1 MKKRLVFLFVIA
13 VFINLFASSAIF
25 AQSPAWAPEPGT
37 MAYLNWF
44 MQTQGHPGFSISEN
58 GWFESSPSGFGNNN
72 FNAAGIVTGAPVPA
86 WTPEPGTRAYAEW
99 FLTQGHPDF
108 SSSFNSS
115 IDSYGSGSSSE
126 QKDWFEGSPSG
137 FGSDG
142 F

>member
-1 MKKRLVFLFVIA
+1 MKKIFVCLLVIT
-13 VFINLFASSAIF
+13 VFISLFASSAIF
-25 AQSPAWAPEPGT
+25 AQSPVWSPEPAT
-37 MAYLNWF
+37 MEYLKWF
-44 MQTQGHPGFSISEN
+44 MQTQGHPHFSIGEN

-86 WTPEPGTRAYAEW
+86 WTPEPGTRAYVEW

-108 SSSFNSS
+108 SSFLDSGVNSNV
-115 IDSYGSGSSSE
+115 GGSSSGG
-126 QKDWFEGSPSG
+126 DGWFEGSPSG